1 MRDSIVKLGLPL
13 LTALAAGCT
22 GMGTD
27 TTVNGVGPVWSGWAA
42 RTTEATSPS
51 A

>member
-1 MRDSIVKLGLPL
+1 MRDSIVKL
-13 LTALAAGCT
+13 
-22 GMGTD
+22 
-27 TTVNGVGPVWSGWAA
+27 VNGVGPVWSGWAA